1 MFMDRKYRQAGRA
14 GLKALGLAIAFTL
27 IALTPALAA
36 VTKQVATATK
46 PVTRPTTRPAGKSG
60 PLTPAEMR
68 QAEERLAALGY
79 WSGPDD
85 RRDGRDGRMD
95 EVFRGAI
102 IAFQKVD
109 GRKATGQLTRR
120 DLDALTRAVPPLPRE
135 TGPAHIEVD
144 LGRQVLFFV
153 DERGKVAHILPVSSG
168 SGKNFHE
175 AGYPETHAVTPCGHL
190 EVFGKAAGWKKSPL
204 GEMFNPLYIV
214 GGIAIHGSR
223 DVPAY
228 PASHGCIRVPMF
240 AANKLPQMVPMK
252 TPVLVYGCR
261 EETLPLPQL
270 PIVASAAE

>member
-1 MFMDRKYRQAGRA
+1 
-14 GLKALGLAIAFTL
+14 
-27 IALTPALAA
+27 
-36 VTKQVATATK
+36 
-46 PVTRPTTRPAGKSG
+46 
-60 PLTPAEMR
+60 
-68 QAEERLAALGY
+68 
-79 WSGPDD
+79 
-85 RRDGRDGRMD
+85 MD
-95 EVFRGAI
+95 EVSRGAI
-102 IAFQKVD
+102 LAFQKVD

-120 DLDALTRAVPPLPRE
+120 DLAALAHAVPPLPRE

-153 DERGKVAHILPVSSG
+153 DDQGKVAHILPVSSG

-190 EVFGKAAGWKKSPL
+190 EVFEKAAGWKKSPL

-214 GGIAIHGSR
+214 GGIAIHGSL

-240 AANKLPQMVPMK
+240 AAHQLPKMVPMK

-261 EETLPLPQL
+261 DEALPVP
-270 PIVASAAE
+270 VMASAGR